1 MIPES
6 DDPRR
11 DAILNAAFECFV
23 TYGFRRTSMEDIAVA
38 AGLSRPT
45 LYQRYKNKADIFRAF
60 VTAMIDVV
68 VADVRAAFDA
78 DVPIEDKLMDAVNKG
93 FLNPHRELAATPHGA
108 ELSIV
113 NKEIAGD
120 LFARWLAEMEQAIA
134 DGLRRSAERHEIEP
148 VRGGLDCIHLARVI
162 VNGVEGAK
170 MRMTSI
176 DQAESDI
183 RDMVRLIVA
192 AEHA

>member
-1 MIPES
+1 MPES
-6 DDPRR
+6 GDPRR
-11 DAILNAAFECFV
+11 DAILNAAFERFA

-45 LYQRYKNKADIFRAF
+45 HYQRYKNKADIFRAF
-60 VTAMIDVV
+60 VSAMIDVV
-68 VADVRAAFDA
+68 VADVRAAFDTDA
-78 DVPIEDKLMDAVNKG
+78 PIEDKLMDAVNKG

-108 ELSIV
+108 ELSVV
-113 NKEIAGD
+113 NREIAGN

-134 DGLRRSAERHEIEP
+134 DGLKRSAERYEIESA
-148 VRGGLDCIHLARVI
+148 RGGLDCVHLARVM
-162 VNGVEGAK
+162 VNGIEGAK

-183 RDMVRLIVA
+183 RGSA
-192 AEHA
+192 